1 MSRKNHRFGI
11 VLKSEKTKAET
22 FEDLQKSLDVAV
34 LNDAGVYIMAWDWN
48 PSKTNGKP
56 GGDRSESGL
65 KIGLSALISKAP
77 GLAAALKKYSWK
89 QLYIGF
95 AATVV
100 ILTLI
105 GKLIVR
111 YLF

>member
-1 MSRKNHRFGI
+1 MAKKNHRFGI
-11 VLKSEKTKAET
+11 TLLSEKTKEET
-22 FEDLQKSLDVAV
+22 FKDLQKSLDVAV

-48 PSKTNGKP
+48 PSKTTGKP
-56 GGDRSESGL
+56 GGNGSGSGL
-65 KIGLSALISKAP
+65 KTGLSSLLSKAP
-77 GLAAALKKYSWK
+77 GLAAFLKKYSWK
-89 QLYIGF
+89 QLYVGF